1 MVHTACSDSR
11 DSGHSAACWLKQ
23 TSFELAGFMSPSLRD
38 LQIANIKRLLSLH
51 SDSTETVEN
60 IVWKVLVFD
69 KLGQDVI
76 SSVLRVNDL
85 REAGVTVHMQL
96 KADRQPIADVPA
108 VYFLEPT
115 QENVQRISDDL
126 GRGLYDTAYLNFASS
141 IPRALLEDLAG
152 ATAANGTAGNILQV
166 YDQHLNFIVTEPDL
180 FSLGQTD
187 VFYTLNAPSVTESVV
202 EAAIEKMVTGLF
214 SVIITLDN
222 IPIIRCPGGNAA
234 EMVARKLDQRLR
246 DYVLNSR
253 QTFSANNSTQYQR
266 PVLVILDRT
275 VDLVSMVSHSWTY
288 QALVHDLC
296 DLKLNRVT
304 LTSAEDNKKKSYD
317 LDTHDFFWANNA
329 NTVFPSVAENIQA
342 ELDKFTREKAE
353 ITRKTGITDI
363 DDLDPSK
370 AGTTIHLHAALKALP
385 EMQARKSTLDMHMTI
400 ATAVLKGVQERHI
413 DKFVESEETI
423 SRIPKVQLLAAIKD
437 SERKPE
443 DKMRLFLIYFLSVEE
458 IKKIDLQEYE
468 TALTEAGCDLLP
480 LTAVKKVRELTRM
493 SIVTAPVVVQQNSAQ
508 DQLFRGFSSLKN
520 TLGARMQ
527 EAGISENFNS
537 LISGVKNFL
546 PSSSNLTVT
555 RIVESLMNPES
566 SQGYTSQT
574 SMTDDYLYF
583 DPRMRNAQ
591 KPARPA
597 SFNEAIVFM
606 VGGGNY
612 VEYGNL
618 LDWSDR
624 QKAAGRDKRIV
635 YGASEILSPSQFVE
649 ELSRS
654 Q

>member
-1 MVHTACSDSR
+1 MVD
-11 DSGHSAACWLKQ
+11 
-23 TSFELAGFMSPSLRD
+23 SLRD
-38 LQIANIKRLLSLH
+38 LQIANIKRMLSLH
-51 SDSTETVEN
+51 TEQSAATLEHT
-60 IVWKVLVFD
+60 VWKVLVFD
-69 KLGQDVI
+69 KLGQDII

-85 REAGVTVHMQL
+85 RESGVTVHMQL
-96 KADRQPIADVPA
+96 KTDRQPIADVPV
-108 VYFLEPT
+108 VYFVQPT
-115 QENVQRISDDL
+115 TENVQRITEDL
-126 GRGLYDTAYLNFASS
+126 GKTLYDTAYLNFSSS
-141 IPRALLEDLAG
+141 IPRSLLEDLA
-152 ATAANGTAGNILQV
+152 ASTSANGSAGNIVQV
-166 YDQHLNFIVTEPDL
+166 YDQYLNFIVTEPDL
-180 FSLGQTD
+180 FSLGLPD
-187 VFYTLNAPSVTESVV
+187 VFRTLNAPSIT
-202 EAAIEKMVTGLF
+202 EAAVESAIDSMVTGLF
-214 SVIITLDN
+214 SVIVTLDN

-246 DYVLNSR
+246 DHVLNNR
-253 QTFSANNSTQYQR
+253 QNYTPNHTTQYQR

-296 DLKLNRVT
+296 DLHLNRIT
-304 LTSAEDNKKKSYD
+304 LTADNEKRKAYD

-329 NTVFPSVAENIQA
+329 NTVFPSVAENIQV
-342 ELDKFTREKAE
+342 ELDKFTKEKAE

-363 DDLDPSK
+363 DELDPSK

-423 SRIPKVQLLAAIKD
+423 SRMPKAQLLAALRD

-443 DKMRLFLIYFLSVEE
+443 DKVRLFLIYYLSVEE
-458 IKKIDLQEYE
+458 IKKADMQEYE
-468 TALTEAGCDLLP
+468 ATLVEAGCDMTP
-480 LTAVKKVRELTRM
+480 LKAIKKVRELTRM
-493 SIVTAPVVVQQNSAQ
+493 SVVTAPVLVQNQNSAQ

-527 EAGISENFNS
+527 EAGISENFNT

-555 RIVESLMNPES
+555 RIIESLMDPQA
-566 SQGYTSQT
+566 SQSYTSST
-574 SMTDDYLYF
+574 SLTDDYLYF
-583 DPRMRNAQ
+583 DPRTRNAQ
-591 KPARPA
+591 KPARGQ
-597 SFNEAIVFM
+597 SFGEAVVFM

-618 LDWSDR
+618 LDWCDR
-624 QKAAGRDKRIV
+624 QKAAGRDKRVI
-635 YGASEILSPSQFVE
+635 YGASEIVSPTAFVS

-654 Q
+654 L

>member
-1 MVHTACSDSR
+1 
-11 DSGHSAACWLKQ
+11 
-23 TSFELAGFMSPSLRD
+23 MSHSLRD
-38 LQIANIKRLLSLH
+38 LQIANIKRLLALH
-51 SDSTETVEN
+51 SETKDTITNV
-60 IVWKVLVFD
+60 VWKVLVFD

-108 VYFLEPT
+108 VYFVEPT
-115 QENVQRISDDL
+115 QENIQRIADDL
-126 GRGLYDTAYLNFASS
+126 GRGLYDSAYLNFASS
-141 IPRALLEDLAG
+141 IPRNLLEELAST
-152 ATAANGTAGNILQV
+152 TAMNGSAGNIVQV
-166 YDQHLNFIVTEPDL
+166 YDQYLNFIVSEPDL
-180 FSLGQTD
+180 FSLGQKD
-187 VFYTLNAPSVTESVV
+187 VFHKLNAPGIPESVI
-202 EAAIEKMVTGLF
+202 ESAIEKMVDGLF
-214 SVIITLDN
+214 SVVVTLDN
-222 IPIIRCPGGNAA
+222 IPIIRCPSGSAA

-246 DYVLNSR
+246 DYSLNSR
-253 QTFSANNSTQYQR
+253 QTYSQNHTTHYQR

-275 VDLVSMVSHSWTY
+275 IDLVSMVSHSWTY

-296 DLKLNRVT
+296 ELNLNRVT
-304 LTSAEDNKKKSYD
+304 LTTVDDKKRKSYD

-329 NTVFPSVAENIQA
+329 NTVFPSVAENIQV

-363 DDLDPSK
+363 EELDPAK
-370 AGTTIHLHAALKALP
+370 AGTTLHLHAALKALP
-385 EMQARKSTLDMHMTI
+385 EMQARKATLDMHMTI
-400 ATAVLKGVQERHI
+400 ATAVLKGVQERQI
-413 DKFVESEETI
+413 DKFVETEETI
-423 SRIPKVQLLAAIKD
+423 ARLTKVQLLAALKD
-437 SERKPE
+437 ADRKPE
-443 DKMRLFLIYFLSVEE
+443 DIMRLFLMYYLSVEE
-458 IKKIDLQEYE
+458 IKKADIQEYE
-468 TALTEAGCDLLP
+468 AALEAAGCDLAP
-480 LTAVKKVRELTRM
+480 LMAVKKVRELTRM
-493 SIVTAPVVVQQNSAQ
+493 SIVTAPVVINNQNSAQ

-566 SQGYTSQT
+566 SQGYTSQVNLT
-574 SMTDDYLYF
+574 EDYLYF
-583 DPRMRNAQ
+583 DPRTRNAQ

-597 SFNEAIVFM
+597 NFNEAIVFM

-618 LDWSDR
+618 LDWVER
-624 QKAAGRDKRIV
+624 QKASGRDKNIV
-635 YGASEILSPSQFVE
+635 YGASEVLSPTQFVE